1 MKYDPDSLRYAGT
14 GGHEDAFRFDRVA
27 EYCRWS
33 IVFKI
38 AVMDLFGPGSATRA
52 GEGVN
57 YE

>member
-1 MKYDPDSLRYAGT
+1 MIRILCDTPGQ